1 MSNVCEKC
9 ANELVGESIKCGG
22 FCSAHFCMKC
32 SGMTTE
38 LQNTF
43 SKNHHL
49 VWMCYACH
57 NLLAKARFTNAV
69 TSVNAANEGILDAL
83 KTEIKGSILN
93 DIRAEIRTNFK
104 SLIDAVPSTTLTF
117 RPPPKFTPVNKRP
130 RDAEAD
136 DDNTIKQPAKLL
148 CGTGAH
154 NPEVST
160 AALQPTSDHPPSFWL
175 YLSNIQPDVADDKV
189 RDMVHQCLET
199 SELKLVKLI
208 PKNRD
213 PRTLTFVS
221 YKVGVPADLKEKA
234 MSSNTWPIGVRFR
247 EFEDHGRQRQVFWSP
262 TSPAPETQPMTE

>member
-22 FCSAHFCMKC
+22 FCSAHFCMNC

-69 TSVNAANEGILDAL
+69 TAVNAANEGIIDAL
-83 KTEIKGSILN
+83 KTEIRDSILN
-93 DIRAEIRTNFK
+93 DIRSEIRTNFK
-104 SLIDAVPSTTLTF
+104 SLIDAVPRTPLTL
-117 RPPPKFTPVNKRP
+117 RPPPKVASVNKRP
-130 RDAEAD
+130 RDADAD
-136 DDNTIKQPAKLL
+136 DDNTTRPAKLL

-154 NPEVST
+154 NPDVS
-160 AALQPTSDHPPSFWL
+160 AAAPQPSSDHPPSFWL

-213 PRTLTFVS
+213 VRTLTFVS
-221 YKVGVPADLKEKA
+221 YKVGVSADLKEKA
-234 MSSNTWPIGVRFR
+234 MSSSTWPIGIRFR
-247 EFEDHGRQRQVFWSP
+247 EFEDHSRLRQDFWRP
-262 TSPAPETQPMTE
+262 TSETQPMAE